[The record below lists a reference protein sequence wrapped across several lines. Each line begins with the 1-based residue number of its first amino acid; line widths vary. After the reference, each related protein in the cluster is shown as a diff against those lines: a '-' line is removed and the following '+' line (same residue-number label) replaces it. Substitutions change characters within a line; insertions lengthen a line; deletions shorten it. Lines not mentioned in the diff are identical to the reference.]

1 MARLVPL
8 LALLLAI
15 SACSSAGD
23 GEVRSFAEIAD
34 GDPQITFDPSA
45 TVATLT
51 IRTTVDAVCAV
62 VYGENSPSGG
72 IATDQDM
79 GGGAHADHQAVMT
92 GLRPETTYQYRLQ
105 GVAADGNLYRSDV
118 FTFTTPAAT
127 ENAYGEN
134 LAQGAT
140 VVDVSS
146 EFNSSFA
153 ATNAVDGDVSTEWSS
168 DGDGDDAYITIDL
181 GQETAI
187 TAVAFRTRSM
197 GDGSSI
203 TETFTV
209 EAGDATYGPF
219 PAGEPVEVTL
229 TTTQLTFRVETSTGG
244 NTGAVEIEIYGS

>member
-1 MARLVPL
+1 MARLAIAFL
-8 LALLLAI
+8 LVI
-15 SACSSAGD
+15 SACSSGD
-23 GEVRSFAEIAD
+23 SSDVRPFAEIAD
-34 GDPQITFDPSA
+34 DDPQITFDPSA

-62 VYGENSPSGG
+62 VYGEDGPSGG
-72 IATDQDM
+72 IATDHDM

-105 GVAADGNLYRSDV
+105 GVAVDGNLYRSEV
-118 FTFTTPAAT
+118 FTFTTPAPA
-127 ENAYGEN
+127 ENAHGEN
-134 LAQGAT
+134 LAQGAE

-146 EFNSSFA
+146 EFSSSFA
-153 ATNAVDGDVSTEWSS
+153 ATNAVDGDVSTEWSTEG

-203 TETFTV
+203 AETFTV
-209 EAGDATYGPF
+209 ETAETTFGPF
-219 PAGEPVEVTL
+219 PAGEAVEVSL
-229 TTTQLTFRVETSTGG
+229 TARQLTFRVESSTGG
-244 NTGAVEIEIYGS
+244 NTGAVEIEVYGS